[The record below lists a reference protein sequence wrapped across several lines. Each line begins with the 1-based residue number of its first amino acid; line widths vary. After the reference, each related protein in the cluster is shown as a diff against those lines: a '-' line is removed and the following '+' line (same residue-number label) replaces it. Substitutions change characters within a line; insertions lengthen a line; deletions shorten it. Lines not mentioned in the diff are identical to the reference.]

1 MRPRVV
7 LTHWVHPEVLEL
19 LGGECEVLAV
29 PERTVLPAAE
39 VRRRCRDS
47 QAVIMC
53 MADRLDESF
62 LEPCPKLVIVA
73 AALKGYDNFD
83 VDACTRHGVWFT
95 NVPDL
100 LTSPT
105 AELAVALLLGL
116 GRNLFPG
123 DRWVRSGK
131 FAGWRPTLYG
141 NGLGGRTVG
150 LVGMGQLGMAVARRL
165 LGFEVQL
172 LYTDP
177 RPLPA
182 DEPLGRQVS
191 RLELPELL
199 RRSDYVVLL
208 TPLTPQTHH
217 LIDRRW
223 LSLCKP
229 TARLINIGRGSVV
242 DEEAVRE
249 ALDAGRL
256 AGYAADVFAMED
268 WALPGCPDSIPQGL
282 LDRMDQTLFTPHLG
296 SAVDDVRR
304 EISLSAAQSALQAL
318 RGDIPAN
325 AVNRPDPLRHR
336 VVG

>member
-19 LGGECEVLAV
+19 LGTTCEVLSV
-29 PERTVLPAAE
+29 PQRTVLPAEE

-47 QAVIMC
+47 QAVLMC
-53 MADRLDESF
+53 MADRLDEAF
-62 LEPCPKLVIVA
+62 LQACPQLVIVA
-73 AALKGYDNFD
+73 ASLKGYDNFD

-100 LTSPT
+100 LTNPT
-105 AELAVALLLGL
+105 ADLAVALLLGL
-116 GRNLFPG
+116 GRNLLPG

-141 NGLGGRTVG
+141 EGLSGRTVG
-150 LVGMGQLGMAVARRL
+150 LVGMGELGRAVARRL
-165 LGFEVQL
+165 LGFDVQL
-172 LYTDP
+172 LFTDP
-177 RPLPA
+177 RPLPDA
-182 DEPLGRQVS
+182 DSLIRQVS
-191 RLELPELL
+191 RVELTELL

-217 LIDRRW
+217 LIDRHR

-229 TARLINIGRGSVV
+229 TARLVNIGRGSVV
-242 DEEAVRE
+242 DEEAVGE
-249 ALDAGRL
+249 ALDAGKL

-268 WALPGCPDSIPQGL
+268 WALPGHPQKIPQSL
-282 LDRMDQTLFTPHLG
+282 LERENQTLFTPHLG

-304 EISLSAAQSALQAL
+304 EISLSAARSVLQAL
-318 RGDIPAN
+318 RSEIPEN
-325 AVNRPDPLRHR
+325 AVNQPDSYRHR
-336 VVG
+336 